1 MSRNR
6 TDHLRR
12 WCFYINLP
20 IGAVTIVLITFF
32 FSTPD
37 QKIAASADWK
47 SRLLQLD
54 PFGTAA
60 FLPGIVCLLLALQ
73 WGGSTYAWSNWR
85 IILLFVVAGVL
96 ISIFVGLQFWGGDS
110 ATVPPRII
118 KQRSVL
124 GASIFALSLGASFFV
139 FVYYL
144 PIWFQAIKGV
154 SATKSGIMNLPMI
167 LGVVVSS
174 LIAGGLITY
183 VGYYLPAFYFS
194 TVLAAIGA
202 GLLTTFQVD
211 TNHSKWIGYQVIYGF
226 GIGAGMQNTLLV
238 VQTVLPLRDVA
249 TGSAVIVFTQTLGG
263 ALFIAVAQ
271 NVFQN
276 QLIAGLRDTVP
287 SLDVSVV
294 LQAGATSLK
303 NAIPAEFLGGVQVAY
318 NSALTQ
324 TWYVAVAMACLT
336 GLGTV
341 LIEWK
346 SVKDKKTVAVA
357 V

>member
-1 MSRNR
+1 MTNMN
-6 TDHLRR
+6 RR

-20 IGAVTIVLITFF
+20 IGAVTILLILIFF
-32 FSTPD
+32 QTPD
-37 QKIAASADWK
+37 QKIIASEGWK
-47 SRLLQLD
+47 SRFLQLD

-73 WGGSTYAWSNWR
+73 WGGSTYPWKNWR
-85 IILLFVVAGVL
+85 IILLFVIAGVL
-96 ISIFVGLQFWGGDS
+96 IIAFVGLQVWGGDN
-110 ATVPPRII
+110 ATVPIRII

-124 GASIFALSLGASFFV
+124 GAAIFALFIGASFFI
-139 FVYYL
+139 FVYYI
-144 PIWFQAIKGV
+144 PIWFQAIKEA
-154 SATKSGIMNLPMI
+154 SAMESGIRNLPMI
-167 LGVVVSS
+167 LGVVIFS

-211 TNHSKWIGYQVIYGF
+211 TNHSKWIGYQAIYGF
-226 GIGAGMQNTLLV
+226 GIGAGLQNTLLV
-238 VQTVLPLRDVA
+238 VQTVLPLKDVA
-249 TGSAVIVFTQTLGG
+249 IGSAVIVFSQTLGG

-276 QLIAGLRDTVP
+276 RLIAGLRETVP
-287 SLDVSVV
+287 SLDANIV

-303 NAIPAEFLGGVQVAY
+303 DAIPSQFLEGVQIAY

-324 TWYVAVAMACLT
+324 TWYVALAGACLT
-336 GLGTV
+336 AVGTV
-341 LIEWK
+341 MIEWK
-346 SVKDKKTVAVA
+346 SVKDKKTVPAV